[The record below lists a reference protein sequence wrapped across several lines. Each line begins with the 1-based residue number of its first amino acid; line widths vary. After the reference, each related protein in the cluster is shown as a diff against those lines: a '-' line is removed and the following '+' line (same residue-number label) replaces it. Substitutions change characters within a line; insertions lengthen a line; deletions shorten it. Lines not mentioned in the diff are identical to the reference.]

1 MDSDL
6 PYWPRSLDWN
16 VRPVSEAE
24 QGKFH
29 HWFRKKNEKVERSRS
44 PVSCAALTGLEMR
57 TLLKGAWKNKNGGG
71 GETKKNSNVLEWRL
85 SSVAD

>member
-1 MDSDL
+1 VQPKKQKRCMRGGKQERIDSDL

-29 HWFRKKNEKVERSRS
+29 HW
-44 PVSCAALTGLEMR
+44 
-57 TLLKGAWKNKNGGG
+57 
-71 GETKKNSNVLEWRL
+71 
-85 SSVAD
+85 